1 MNRTLLFAS
10 IATLTFAGC
19 KDPAEG
25 TQKAEVAE
33 AKAPQAATAEVDA
46 PKVERETLPISSENS
61 KITFVGSKVTGK
73 HDGGFNDFKG
83 TIELDPQNFQASSI
97 QIEIDMNSVW
107 SDNERLTGHLKTG
120 DFFLVEEHP
129 TATFTSTEIKEGGAD
144 GASHTI
150 TGNLTMRG
158 VTKSV
163 TFPAN
168 ITVGPEQVTAS
179 STFALPR
186 KQFGVAY
193 AGAPDDL
200 IRDDVIIT
208 LDVKAPRNGAQP
220 AAAPA
225 AQDAGT
231 EPAAPAAE

>member
-1 MNRTLLFAS
+1 MIRTLLFAS

-33 AKAPQAATAEVDA
+33 AANVEAEA
-46 PKVERETLPISSENS
+46 PKAEQETLPISSENS

-83 TIELDPQNFQASSI
+83 TIQLNPEDFTTSRI
-97 QIEIDMNSVW
+97 QLEIDMNSVW
-107 SDNERLTGHLKTG
+107 TDNERLTGHLKTG

-129 TATFTSTEIKEGGAD
+129 TATFTSTEIKEGGAE
-144 GASHTI
+144 GASHTV

-168 ITVGPEQVTAS
+168 ITVGPDQVTAS

-208 LDVKAPRNGAQP
+208 LDVKAPRNGAKP

-225 AQDAGT
+225 PDAGA
-231 EPAAPAAE
+231 AAPAPNAE

>member
-1 MNRTLLFAS
+1 MTNRTLLFAS

-33 AKAPQAATAEVDA
+33 AAAVEAEA
-46 PKVERETLPISSENS
+46 PKPEQETLPISSENS

-83 TIELDPQNFQASSI
+83 TIQLNPEDFTASRL
-97 QIEIDMNSVW
+97 QVEIDMNSVW

-129 TATFTSTEIKEGGAD
+129 TATFTSTEIKEGGAE

-168 ITVGPEQVTAS
+168 ITVGENEVSAS

-220 AAAPA
+220 ATAPA
-225 AQDAGT
+225 QQDAGA
-231 EPAAPAAE
+231 EMPAPAAE